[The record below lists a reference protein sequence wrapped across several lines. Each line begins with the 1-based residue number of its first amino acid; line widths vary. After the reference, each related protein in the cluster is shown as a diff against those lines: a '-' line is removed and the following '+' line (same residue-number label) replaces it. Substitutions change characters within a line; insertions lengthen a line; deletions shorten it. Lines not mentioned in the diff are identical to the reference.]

1 MLIDLPTA
9 KLHLRVDGSDED
21 VILALYIGAAEQSA
35 MEFLNRKVYA
45 DQDALMAAIA
55 AAPTALTA
63 ATTTYDA
70 AILAAGLMTNAIE
83 QDAAYVAAET
93 AYRAAQTLACETF
106 AGMVVNAAIK
116 AAILLTLGH
125 LHANR
130 ESVNVGNISSE
141 IPRGVD
147 VLLYPYRV
155 GMGV

>member
-9 KLHLRVDGSDED
+9 KLHLGVDDTDED
-21 VILALYIGAAEQSA
+21 AILALYIGAAELAA
-35 MEFLNRKVYA
+35 MNFLNRKVYV
-45 DQDALMAAIA
+45 DQTTLTAAIT
-55 AAPTALTA
+55 AAPAALTA
-63 ATTTYDA
+63 ATAIYDA
-70 AILAAGLMTNAIE
+70 AIAAAGLMTNVIE

-106 AGMVVNAAIK
+106 AGMVVNDAIK

-130 ESVNVGNISSE
+130 ESVNVGNITSE

-147 VLLYPYRV
+147 SLLYPYRV